1 VRSVTREDRSVST
14 NAESTVDGRHSF
26 DFFAG
31 TWKAAN
37 RRKLAPLDQQS
48 HEWVEFDGEITC
60 GPILEGMGTI
70 DSVRIPDMPGRG
82 RFEGFTLRLFD
93 PESGLWRIWWA
104 STVSKGLLDLPVVGR
119 WHDDENGT
127 FECDDEIDGVPLKV
141 RYIWKKLSATS
152 VFWEQ
157 AFSFDGGQTWDANW
171 ITDATKV
178 D

>member
-1 VRSVTREDRSVST
+1 MST
-14 NAESTVDGRHSF
+14 NAEGTVDGRHSF

-37 RRKLAPLDQQS
+37 RRKLAPLDPQS

-60 GPILEGMGTI
+60 GLILEGMGTI
-70 DSVRIPDMPGRG
+70 DSVRVPDMPGRG

-93 PESGLWRIWWA
+93 PDSGLWRIWWA
-104 STVSKGLLDLPVVGR
+104 STVSNGLLDIPVVGR
-119 WHDDENGT
+119 WHDDRNGT

-157 AFSFDGGQTWDANW
+157 AFSFDDGQTWDTNW
-171 ITDATKV
+171 VTDATKV
-178 D
+178 A